1 MFVLKTTI
9 TVEVPMV
16 IKVGDLEIDPSRIES
31 IAYRPKVEGSVPL
44 VEVSQLR
51 NKCRIVAKESKV

>member
-1 MFVLKTTI
+1 LKTTVTI
-9 TVEVPMV
+9 KVPMV

-31 IAYRPKVEGSVPL
+31 ITCRPKVESSVPL

-51 NKCRIVAKESKV
+51 NKCRIEAKESKV